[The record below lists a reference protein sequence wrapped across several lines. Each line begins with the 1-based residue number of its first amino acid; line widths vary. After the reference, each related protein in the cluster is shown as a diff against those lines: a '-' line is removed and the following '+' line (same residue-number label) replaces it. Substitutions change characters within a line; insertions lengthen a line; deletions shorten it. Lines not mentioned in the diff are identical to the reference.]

1 MDTVRKPH
9 VYAEQVKQLY
19 AIESVGL
26 VGTMVNSAILCFVQR
41 NVISHH
47 ILFAWF
53 AILSGVT
60 LLRFL
65 LLRGYQRM
73 PVEASQAGRWG
84 ALFIAGAACSGVL
97 WGSAA
102 IWMFPE
108 ESTTHQVFL
117 SLILGGMVAGTAAVY
132 SAVMGA
138 FLAYSL
144 PALVPIAVRF
154 LAVGG
159 ELHLSMGAMTVLFGI
174 LMVVTAR
181 RINHMTVMSLM
192 LQHEKQQLINYLADA
207 RDHAENANQ
216 QLTSQIAER
225 RKAEAELRKHREE
238 LEDIVAERT
247 SSLVAT
253 NERLAREID
262 VRRSA
267 EEALRENEQRYRE
280 LADLLP
286 QPIFESDLDGRLTF
300 ANRTAL
306 TSMGYTPEDLQ
317 RGLDIYQLLVPED
330 RSRAMATT
338 RRRLAGDSIM
348 NVEYTAQ
355 RKDGSRFPVIVDASP
370 ILRGKQPAGLRGIV
384 LDITER
390 KKIEEERS
398 KAQRL
403 ESLGVLAGGL
413 AHDFNNIL
421 TVIAGNI
428 SLIKMNT
435 SHTDTFYQLLQQAET
450 ACFSARDITQQL
462 LTFSRGGEPV
472 KKVLDVSDPIRD
484 SVAFALHGSNLRCN
498 VSVMDGL
505 WPAEVDEG
513 QLHQV
518 INNLVI
524 NAKQAMP
531 DGGTLDVRVEN
542 SAAAADRMTALAPG
556 RYVRITIED
565 RGVGIAPEHLPKI
578 FDPYFTT
585 KPAGTGLGLATA
597 YSIVSNHGGGIAVD
611 SQPGRGTVFSVY
623 LPASDKEASRG
634 RTRDRALRGGRGRI
648 LVMDDEPMVREVV
661 GMMLRHI
668 GYDVDLAAEG
678 AAAVSLYQSARRSGR
693 PFDAV
698 IMDLTVAGG
707 MGGKEAVRNI
717 LEVDPHAKVIVSSG
731 YSNDPIL
738 SKFGEYGF
746 KGMVAKP
753 YEIEELARIVRNVL
767 ESE

>member
-1 MDTVRKPH
+1 MDTVRNPH

-41 NVISHH
+41 NVISHQ
-47 ILFAWF
+47 ILLSWF

-65 LLRGYQRM
+65 LLRGYQRV
-73 PVEASQAGRWG
+73 PVEESQAGTWG

-108 ESTTHQVFL
+108 DSTTHQVFL

-159 ELHLSMGAMTVLFGI
+159 ELHLSMGAMTVLFGT

-207 RDHAENANQ
+207 RDHAEKANQ
-216 QLTSQIAER
+216 QLTAQIAER
-225 RKAEAELRKHREE
+225 RKAEAELRKHREA

-253 NERLAREID
+253 NDRLACEID
-262 VRRSA
+262 VRRRA

-317 RGLDIYQLLVPED
+317 RGLDIYQMLVPED

-348 NVEYTAQ
+348 NAEYTAQ

-370 ILRGKQPAGLRGIV
+370 ILRGQQLAGLRGIV

-428 SLIKMNT
+428 SPIKMNT

-462 LTFSRGGEPV
+462 LTFARGGEPV
-472 KKVLDVSDPIRD
+472 KKVLDVADPIRD
-484 SVAFALHGSNLRCN
+484 SVAFALHGSNLRCSF
-498 VSVMDGL
+498 SVMDGL

-531 DGGTLDVRVEN
+531 EGGTIEVRMEN
-542 SAAAADRMTALAPG
+542 SAAVDHMPPLAPG

-565 RGVGIAPEHLPKI
+565 RGGGIAPEHLPKI

-597 YSIVSNHGGGIAVD
+597 YSIISNHGGGIAVD
-611 SQPGRGTVFSVY
+611 SQPGRGTVFSIY
-623 LPASDKEASRG
+623 LPASDKEASRS
-634 RTRDRALRGGRGRI
+634 RTRDRALRTGGGRI

-678 AAAVSLYQSARRSGR
+678 AAAVSQYQSARRSGR

-717 LEVDPHAKVIVSSG
+717 LEVDPRAKVIVSSG

-738 SKFGEYGF
+738 SKFGDYGF

>member
-1 MDTVRKPH
+1 
-9 VYAEQVKQLY
+9 
-19 AIESVGL
+19 
-26 VGTMVNSAILCFVQR
+26 
-41 NVISHH
+41 
-47 ILFAWF
+47 
-53 AILSGVT
+53 
-60 LLRFL
+60 
-65 LLRGYQRM
+65 
-73 PVEASQAGRWG
+73 
-84 ALFIAGAACSGVL
+84 
-97 WGSAA
+97 
-102 IWMFPE
+102 
-108 ESTTHQVFL
+108 
-117 SLILGGMVAGTAAVY
+117 
-132 SAVMGA
+132 
-138 FLAYSL
+138 
-144 PALVPIAVRF
+144 
-154 LAVGG
+154 
-159 ELHLSMGAMTVLFGI
+159 
-174 LMVVTAR
+174 
-181 RINHMTVMSLM
+181 
-192 LQHEKQQLINYLADA
+192 
-207 RDHAENANQ
+207 
-216 QLTSQIAER
+216 
-225 RKAEAELRKHREE
+225 
-238 LEDIVAERT
+238 
-247 SSLVAT
+247 
-253 NERLAREID
+253 
-262 VRRSA
+262 
-267 EEALRENEQRYRE
+267 
-280 LADLLP
+280 
-286 QPIFESDLDGRLTF
+286 
-300 ANRTAL
+300 
-306 TSMGYTPEDLQ
+306 
-317 RGLDIYQLLVPED
+317 
-330 RSRAMATT
+330 
-338 RRRLAGDSIM
+338 
-348 NVEYTAQ
+348 
-355 RKDGSRFPVIVDASP
+355 
-370 ILRGKQPAGLRGIV
+370 
-384 LDITER
+384 
-390 KKIEEERS
+390 
-398 KAQRL
+398 
-403 ESLGVLAGGL
+403 
-413 AHDFNNIL
+413 
-421 TVIAGNI
+421 
-428 SLIKMNT
+428 
-435 SHTDTFYQLLQQAET
+435 
-450 ACFSARDITQQL
+450 
-462 LTFSRGGEPV
+462 
-472 KKVLDVSDPIRD
+472 
-484 SVAFALHGSNLRCN
+484 
-498 VSVMDGL
+498 MDGL

-542 SAAAADRMTALAPG
+542 CAAAADHMTALAPG

-634 RTRDRALRGGRGRI
+634 RTRDRALRAGRGRI